1 MFTEEQIKAIIQENE
16 RLRKENDVLSGKVAS
31 LEQSLYWLRKKMFG
45 RMSEKNL
52 PLDPNQL
59 SLFTQQE
66 MSPDEKAGLEEE
78 TRKAEE
84 EMTRTI
90 KVKDKPVRKP
100 LDTSLLPVKEIN
112 LYPEGTTTE
121 AGGLKDDFV
130 EIGTEETLRLERIPE
145 KVYIVK
151 TIRHKVIRKSEL
163 KEKHPEERHIL
174 ISPLP
179 LVPVGKCIAGASV
192 LTDIII
198 GKFMYHLPFY
208 RLIQQYRESGITI
221 SDSTMGGW
229 YEAAVEK
236 LKLLYNLLKK
246 QILSSE
252 YIQIDEN
259 LKLSGFRLPSKKRSA
274 SPLRNSSSILS
285 PPSVLSNSN
294 TFRPCSTAM

>member
-1 MFTEEQIKAIIQENE
+1 MFTEEQIKAIIRENE
-16 RLRKENDVLSGKVAS
+16 RLRKENDALSGKVAS

-66 MSPDEKAGLEEE
+66 MSSDEKAELEEE
-78 TRKAEE
+78 VRKAEE
-84 EMTRTI
+84 EITRTI
-90 KVKDKPVRKP
+90 KVREKPVRKP
-100 LDTSLLPVKEIN
+100 LDTSLLPVDEIN

-121 AGGLKDDFV
+121 DGELKEDFV

-163 KEKHPEERHIL
+163 KEKHPEERHIF

-179 LVPVGKCIAGASV
+179 LVPVGKCMAGASV

-208 RLIQQYRESGITI
+208 RLIQQYR
-221 SDSTMGGW
+221 
-229 YEAAVEK
+229 
-236 LKLLYNLLKK
+236 
-246 QILSSE
+246 SE
-252 YIQIDEN
+252 ERRVG
-259 LKLSGFRLPSKKRSA
+259 KECRSRW
-274 SPLRNSSSILS
+274 SPYH
-285 PPSVLSNSN
+285 
-294 TFRPCSTAM
+294 

>member
-1 MFTEEQIKAIIQENE
+1 MSTEERIKAIIQENE
-16 RLRKENDVLSGKVAS
+16 RLRKENHALSGKVAS

-45 RMSEKNL
+45 RMSEKSL
-52 PLDPNQL
+52 PLAPNQL

-78 TRKAEE
+78 ARKAEE

-90 KVKDKPVRKP
+90 KVKEKPVRKP
-100 LDTSLLPVKEIN
+100 LDTSLLPVKEID
-112 LYPEGTTTE
+112 LYPEGTATE
-121 AGGLKDDFV
+121 DSKLKDDFV
-130 EIGTEETLRLERIPE
+130 EIGTEETLRLERILE
-145 KVYIVK
+145 KDYIVK

-179 LVPVGKCIAGASV
+179 LVSVGKCMAGASV
-192 LTDIII
+192 LTNIII

-208 RLIQQYRESGITI
+208 RIIQQYRESGITI

-246 QILSSE
+246 HTIE
-252 YIQIDEN
+252 
-259 LKLSGFRLPSKKRSA
+259 
-274 SPLRNSSSILS
+274 
-285 PPSVLSNSN
+285 
-294 TFRPCSTAM
+294 